1 MARYIELYSRHRN
14 RTQYPNPSSFDVP
27 FLYASTVSPDP
38 ILSGAIYYS
47 WTSDEP
53 TTFLPFK
60 SGTTNQAPMLA
71 VSNATP
77 QPRQP
82 NYYAGYVMTVIGESN
97 ATESRIVVDYNPQD
111 VKVLLDTAFSF
122 NPPYYLKA
130 GDLYLL
136 FEMNTPSLIH
146 LPIIDHNQNYVLSY
160 AQAYNGYYVMDET
173 LSYGM
178 NIVARKV
185 TDYDYSLRYC
195 HLESD
200 FPAEWSI
207 TDSYTLRRSLPT
219 EKWILENAVVDGGY
233 VVFTLPLS
241 ASASSSYYIGKYVY
255 FATNAVVGEV
265 TQFTPVYGTYQIVG
279 YDGQTRQLRCFLP
292 SGAYPKQGDT
302 INIVVFEY
310 DNTAPLLYMGS
321 ILSQTETVCYEM
333 TLISLTLPNATLTTG
348 SRIAFYPYVYV
359 EFRNSTSGASRD
371 LIYSNNPSSSR
382 ALFVVH
388 ITDVNQPITTHFVKL
403 IGRMRQT
410 VKFKPTDSLRFSVY
424 LPDGTPFQTVRQD
437 LLSPYEPDG
446 NLQIDVIIGFRRM

>member
-1 MARYIELYSRHRN
+1 
-14 RTQYPNPSSFDVP
+14 
-27 FLYASTVSPDP
+27 
-38 ILSGAIYYS
+38 
-47 WTSDEP
+47 
-53 TTFLPFK
+53 
-60 SGTTNQAPMLA
+60 MLA

-77 QPRQP
+77 QPSQP
-82 NYYAGYVMTVIGESN
+82 NYYAGYVMTVLGDSN
-97 ATESRIVVDYNPQD
+97 RTESRIVVDYNPQD

-122 NPPYYLKA
+122 SPPYYLKP

-146 LPIIDHNQNYVLSY
+146 LPIIDHNQNQVMPY

-178 NIVARKV
+178 TIVARKV
-185 TDYDYSLRYC
+185 VDYDYSLRYC

-200 FPAEWSI
+200 FPEGWSI
-207 TDSYTLRRSLPT
+207 TDSYTLRKSLPT
-219 EKWILENAVVDGGY
+219 EKWTLEDTEVDGGY

-241 ASASSSYYIGKYVY
+241 ASSSASYYIGKYVY

-265 TQFTPVYGTYQIVG
+265 TQFAPIYGTYQIVG
-279 YDGQTRQLRCFLP
+279 YDGQTRKLRCFLP
-292 SGAYPKQGDT
+292 SGTYPKRGDT

-371 LIYSNNPSSSR
+371 LIYSNNPSSGR
-382 ALFVVH
+382 ALFVVN
-388 ITDVNQPITTHFVKL
+388 ITDVNQPVTTHFVKL
-403 IGRMRQT
+403 VGKMRQT

-446 NLQIDVIIGFRRM
+446 NLQIDVIIGFRKM